1 MNINQELVEKIEA
14 GRHCIEM
21 PTNQTEEN
29 FKQVQRIAF
38 LLPSIIKLKIGHS
51 YYRYEAAGMW
61 GMNNPMG
68 YIPIPLS
75 SFFLPT
81 PKMIPVE
88 ELERLIINRD
98 VWLESFDDHKKGMN
112 ALFDKLQEK
121 INKYK

>member
-1 MNINQELVEKIEA
+1 MNINQELVEKVKA
-14 GRHCIEM
+14 GTHCIEYDGNLELLEVLLKETV
-21 PTNQTEEN
+21 PDDTYTPDGSGKLYYIADGQWWGRSSEIN
-29 FKQVQRIAF
+29 RI
-38 LLPSIIKLKIGHS
+38 
-51 YYRYEAAGMW
+51 
-61 GMNNPMG
+61 N
-68 YIPIPLS
+68 IPLS

>member
-1 MNINQELVEKIEA
+1 MNINQELVAEI
-14 GRHCIEM
+14 
-21 PTNQTEEN
+21 
-29 FKQVQRIAF
+29 QRRQ
-38 LLPSIIKLKIGHS
+38 LLIKSEPDGIV
-51 YYRYEAAGMW
+51 RETMI
-61 GMNNPMG
+61 NNLLLDL
-68 YIPIPLS
+68 PLS
-75 SFFLPT
+75 PT